1 MLSMTL
7 REFFSYIGQ
16 RASAW
21 CRLHQI
27 TPESVL
33 MYLSGERKS
42 IGIVISVKIYIASK
56 GIVRLDSMLLP
67 EVARAIEELML
78 FKGTCPPPCHI
89 RSDAVCDA
97 VKSDPKTLDPLCS
110 INSRGKA

>member
-1 MLSMTL
+1 MTL
-7 REFFSYIGQ
+7 REFFAYRGQ

-21 CRLHQI
+21 CRLHKI

-42 IGIVISVKIYIASK
+42 IGLVTAIKIYIASE

-67 EVARAIEELML
+67 EVARGLEELML
-78 FKGTCPPPCHI
+78 FKGTYQNLCHI

-97 VKSDPKTLDPLCS
+97 VKSDSK
-110 INSRGKA
+110 NMG